1 MVQETELVATQPHP
15 TTTTT
20 STPRLQDVE
29 AQEEPETEDK
39 KWRDMERS
47 LTTRIVQGTAG
58 ASIVLNVLAM
68 AIEGGAAVGMGII
81 ALLVASVV
89 IFFQFMIQDID
100 STLFVL
106 LEVLGGGGGV

>member
-1 MVQETELVATQPHP
+1 MVQETELVAMQPHP
-15 TTTTT
+15 TTTTTT

-58 ASIVLNVLAM
+58 ASIVLNIVAM
-68 AIEGGAAVGMGII
+68 AIEGGTAVGMGII

-100 STLFVL
+100 STFVCCWQA
-106 LEVLGGGGGV
+106 VQGSV